1 MKFSAALI
9 ASASLFAIS
18 PAMAQ
23 DAPGGTTAQ
32 KPEPVAGATIYDPQG
47 AVVGMIENVTAEA
60 VIVNTGTNQVAL
72 PPAAIGTNEKG
83 LVVSVTKADLDAAAA
98 QQHAAQQAK
107 LQAML
112 VAGTAVSS
120 SDGQPVGT
128 IKAADPQ
135 YVTVTTSQ
143 GVEVKLPANAFTMSQ
158 TGGVQ
163 IAMTAANF
171 NTAVAGS
178 SAAPAPSATATTDAT
193 GTTEATAG
201 DAAAGTDTTASDDAG
216 ATAGSGA
223 AQ

>member
-9 ASASLFAIS
+9 ASASLLAIS

-23 DAPGGTTAQ
+23 NAPGRTTIQ
-32 KPEPVAGATIYDPQG
+32 TPKPVAGATIYDPQG
-47 AVVGMIENVTAEA
+47 AAVGTIVSVTAEA

-72 PPAAIGTNEKG
+72 PPAAIGHNEKG
-83 LVVSVTKADLDAAAA
+83 LLVSVTKADLDAAAA
-98 QQHAAQQAK
+98 KQHAAQQAK

-120 SDGQPVGT
+120 SDGQAVGT

-135 YVTVTTSQ
+135 YVTVTTAQ
-143 GVEVKLPANAFTMSQ
+143 GVDVKLPANAFTMSQ

-171 NTAVAGS
+171 NAAVAGS
-178 SAAPAPSATATTDAT
+178 GAAPAPSAAATTDAA
-193 GTTEATAG
+193 GGAAATAE
-201 DAAAGTDTTASDDAG
+201 ATTASDG
-216 ATAGSGA
+216 AT
-223 AQ
+223 Q